1 MGSPTTN
8 VDNLGG
14 HCYWEGAHTRLIKT
28 HKQQPGERYQTP
40 ARQQVNGSSGTFDEI
55 LSNHSPGFTMSRVT
69 SPKFPGPAIL
79 EGRVFRQ
86 DTFRKMGPLLL
97 DSIVIVKRQFR
108 HGCQSCIVC
117 QVVMA
122 CAGGTWLNSPLLPGL
137 TPNALSRPKD
147 GGLVAVLFL
156 VLRSSVIFTV
166 AAELLIALQGPL
178 DFCSAS
184 VFPLRRSSSVS
195 CGLDGTRRCN
205 RFSCNWL
212 VSCFSPGR

>member
-1 MGSPTTN
+1 MCSRKSSERFWRKTMWLEQNHTRFSTQLKWRFRLGSSTTN

-97 DSIVIVKRQFR
+97 DSIVINGVFSLILGFAKGEFFTD
-108 HGCQSCIVC
+108 CT
-117 QVVMA
+117 VVHHH
-122 CAGGTWLNSPLLPGL
+122 
-137 TPNALSRPKD
+137 
-147 GGLVAVLFL
+147 
-156 VLRSSVIFTV
+156 
-166 AAELLIALQGPL
+166 
-178 DFCSAS
+178 
-184 VFPLRRSSSVS
+184 
-195 CGLDGTRRCN
+195 
-205 RFSCNWL
+205 
-212 VSCFSPGR
+212 